1 MGYVIYGDR
10 RSGSAIVELCL
21 AAAGV
26 PFEFRRVPLESDAQL
41 GEAYR
46 AINPMSRLPAML
58 LPAQDGSGGT
68 VVTESL
74 ACALVVAENHP
85 EAGLMPPVGSPS
97 RAEALRWMVLLAAE
111 LYPAVTRWDYP
122 ARFADDPAGVGDRAM
137 AESRRI
143 WSLVDGALTPAPFAT
158 GERFGVLDA
167 QIAVMS
173 RWSNGPGAWVDAHCP
188 KVAAITHAVAT
199 HPPVAEAFHRHF
211 GAK

>member
-26 PFEFRRVPLESDAQL
+26 AFEFRRVPLEGDTQL

-46 AINPMSRLPAML
+46 AINPMGRLPAML
-58 LPAQDGSGGT
+58 LPDGT

-74 ACALVVAENHP
+74 ACALVVAEAHP
-85 EAGLMPPVGSPS
+85 DAGLMPPIFSPA

-122 ARFADDPAGVGDRAM
+122 ARFADDPAGVGARAM
-137 AESRRI
+137 AETRRI
-143 WSLVDGALTPAPFAT
+143 WSLLDAALKPAPFAT

-167 QIAVMS
+167 QVAVMS

-188 KVAAITHAVAT
+188 TIAAITHAVAT
-199 HPPVAEAFHRHF
+199 HPPVAEAYHRHF
-211 GAK
+211 GPR